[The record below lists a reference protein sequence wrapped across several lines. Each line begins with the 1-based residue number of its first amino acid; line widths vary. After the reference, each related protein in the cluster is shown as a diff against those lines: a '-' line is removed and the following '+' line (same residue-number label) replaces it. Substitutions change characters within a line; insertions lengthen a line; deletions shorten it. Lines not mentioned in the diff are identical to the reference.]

1 MEIQSTDKLLIGR
14 DGQSFQTD
22 FENSGIPTKDNLDE
36 HLHKVVGGTITGTV
50 DQQAPVRF
58 SNGGSVFFD
67 DNTTI
72 DVYQN
77 RKITFQTG
85 GNNRLE
91 IGQEGIN
98 FLKGKPIT
106 FRDSSNGNLL
116 YIDNYVGGDAVTYN
130 GKVENDNHIATKKY
144 VDDSIPEIPAIPDVS
159 GFATTEYVDTEIS
172 NLGDLLVF
180 KGTIDFT
187 TTPAPTEFAVGHV
200 YANSVAGT
208 PDPSWG
214 LTGDVSV
221 GDLYGRG
228 ENQWGIVGSTQSEIG
243 DFLSVYGEKVTGA
256 TEAVEY
262 EWNEN
267 VVLAS
272 TNNQEDKGITLKSG
286 ESQLSILHDSSN
298 RANVRLDSEF
308 RMDFHSVYYFNIV
321 SDKGLDLKSQDSI
334 YLKSESNITFQSN
347 GNVNRGS
354 FTSRGLKLENSI
366 ESYDSASDYYR
377 NKLVPTIEYVEHIA
391 MPKNLNTLP
400 EMP

>member
-1 MEIQSTDKLLIGR
+1 M
-14 DGQSFQTD
+14 
-22 FENSGIPTKDNLDE
+22 
-36 HLHKVVGGTITGTV
+36 
-50 DQQAPVRF
+50 
-58 SNGGSVFFD
+58 
-67 DNTTI
+67 
-72 DVYQN
+72 
-77 RKITFQTG
+77 
-85 GNNRLE
+85 
-91 IGQEGIN
+91 
-98 FLKGKPIT
+98 
-106 FRDSSNGNLL
+106 
-116 YIDNYVGGDAVTYN
+116 
-130 GKVENDNHIATKKY
+130 
-144 VDDSIPEIPAIPDVS
+144 
-159 GFATTEYVDTEIS
+159 
-172 NLGDLLVF
+172 
-180 KGTIDFT
+180 
-187 TTPAPTEFAVGHV
+187 GHV